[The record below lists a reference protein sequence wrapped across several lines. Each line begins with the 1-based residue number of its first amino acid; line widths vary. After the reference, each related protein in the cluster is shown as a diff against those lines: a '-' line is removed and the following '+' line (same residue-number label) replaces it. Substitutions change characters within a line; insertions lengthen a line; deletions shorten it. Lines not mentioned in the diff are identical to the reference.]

1 MYVLGGLLMKIAIV
15 SPGLFSVPP
24 VVGTSVEH
32 VINQVAHQ
40 LKQNQQVVVYTKK
53 CTQYSKSSQE
63 GNLLYKRIRFKNSKY
78 YLNKVIQHIHQT
90 KPDVIIIENRP

>member
-32 VINQVAHQ
+32 VINQVAHE
-40 LKQNQQVVVYTKK
+40 LKQHQQVVVYTKK

-63 GNLLYKRIRFKNSKY
+63 VNLFYKRNSA
-78 YLNKVIQHIHQT
+78 LRTHS
-90 KPDVIIIENRP
+90 II

>member
-1 MYVLGGLLMKIAIV
+1 MKIAIV

-32 VINQVAHQ
+32 VINQVAKQ
-40 LKQNQQVVVYTKK
+40 LMQHQQVVVYTKK

-78 YLNKVIQHIHQT
+78 YLNKVIKHIHQT
-90 KPDVIIIENRP
+90 KPDVIIIENRPSM